1 VPGRARTPGRHHRL
15 GGPLPRQR
23 PNTTTV
29 RPTAPELWI
38 AGDAPREHRWEL
50 PAVSRGYAQP
60 WGWLPSPYSPLR
72 HWPDPKTGP
81 VRLACLIHAANVHS
95 EPGSN
100 PSQMSRTPV
109 GPRDERGVHPAAGP
123 HPKGLRKKNWSHD
136 VLAMRV
142 RPTTDSR
149 ITRESDSS
157 VESSA
162 SPPMRNVCRSL
173 RAIPTPVDLRTSG
186 RAFPD
191 DHSHAGFPQGFL
203 TRRILTFVSLCLAD
217 ECHQPNCQRA
227 RLAPLTSTD
236 GIGRCR
242 ATLEQPIP
250 AVSHRSLLA
259 RQEL

>member
-29 RPTAPELWI
+29 RPTAPELWL
-38 AGDAPREHRWEL
+38 AGDAPHQHRWEL

-100 PSQMSRTPV
+100 PSQMSRPRAE
-109 GPRDERGVHPAAGP
+109 PRDRSRRPPPGRSPP
-123 HPKGLRKKNWSHD
+123 QGLRKNTGRTTFP
-136 VLAMRV
+136 VMAV
-142 RPTTDSR
+142 RPMTHPRGRPVKASR
-149 ITRESDSS
+149 
-157 VESSA
+157 VPGH
-162 SPPMRNVCRSL
+162 PPHHPRGTCAGPCEPS
-173 RAIPTPVDLRTSG
+173 PTPDDLRTSG

-191 DHSHAGFPQGFL
+191 DHSHAGFPQGFIDATNSYHRLVVFWL
-203 TRRILTFVSLCLAD
+203 TNTINRIAKEQKAYSQAYAESL
-217 ECHQPNCQRA
+217 
-227 RLAPLTSTD
+227 
-236 GIGRCR
+236 
-242 ATLEQPIP
+242 
-250 AVSHRSLLA
+250 
-259 RQEL
+259 